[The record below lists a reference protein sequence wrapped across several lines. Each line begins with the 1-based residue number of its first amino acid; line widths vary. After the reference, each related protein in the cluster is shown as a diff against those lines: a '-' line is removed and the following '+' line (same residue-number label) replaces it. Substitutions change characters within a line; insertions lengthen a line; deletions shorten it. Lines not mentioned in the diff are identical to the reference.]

1 MGLPNI
7 PTSILD
13 QQWQD
18 ILEICFYIFLSFI
31 CFRILQFTVRWY
43 LFGKCTFR
51 TFNYWR
57 FRRHSRRRNPP
68 DSQVIDVVPPNK
80 KWRISNEAV
89 SFIHSVVSGF
99 WALYILM
106 NNHNEISKD
115 MIHYT
120 DKFALY
126 LIYLS
131 FGYIAHDLIDL
142 LINERSARIIELLF
156 HHVVVITAFMTTI
169 ITGKFLAVVVFGLLM
184 EINSVFL
191 HTRSL
196 MNLYRHKKDS
206 IGFKMIALLNI
217 TSFMVFRMAVSV
229 YLLKW
234 LFFEAF
240 KLEWYI
246 TLVTFLVIVSLAT
259 TNTVLCYRV
268 MAADGL
274 LGKKRARPSSE
285 NIEQKSDGEITAEDE
300 DVEEEDYD
308 GDDDVES
315 GGSNARVLPNQ
326 SRHADTVG
334 SNATTSTAIV
344 EHHHLVD
351 EETQTPIIN
360 PSVTTPMV

>member
-1 MGLPNI
+1 MGLPI
-7 PTSILD
+7 ID
-13 QQWQD
+13 QNWRD
-18 ILEICFYIFLSFI
+18 ILEIVFYIFLSFA
-31 CFRILQFTVRWY
+31 CYRILQFTVRWY

-89 SFIHSVVSGF
+89 SFMHSVVSGF

-106 NNHNEISKD
+106 NYHDKISKD
-115 MIHYT
+115 MIHWT
-120 DKFALY
+120 DKFGMY
-126 LIYLS
+126 LIYMS

-169 ITGKFLAVVVFGLLM
+169 MTGKFLAVVIFGLLM

-206 IGFKMIALLNI
+206 VGFKMIALLNI
-217 TSFMVFRMAVSV
+217 ASFMVFRMAVSG

-234 LFFEAF
+234 QFTEAW
-240 KLEWYI
+240 KLEWYY
-246 TLVTFLVIVSLAT
+246 TVVTFLVIVSLAA

-274 LGKKRARPSSE
+274 LGKKRARPASQ

-300 DVEEEDYD
+300 DVEEDDYD
-308 GDDDVES
+308 DDDVES

-326 SRHADTVG
+326 AHHADTVA
-334 SNATTSTAIV
+334 STATTSTAV
-344 EHHHLVD
+344 EHHPSLVD
-351 EETQTPIIN
+351 EETQTPIN
-360 PSVTTPMV
+360 PSVTTPLV